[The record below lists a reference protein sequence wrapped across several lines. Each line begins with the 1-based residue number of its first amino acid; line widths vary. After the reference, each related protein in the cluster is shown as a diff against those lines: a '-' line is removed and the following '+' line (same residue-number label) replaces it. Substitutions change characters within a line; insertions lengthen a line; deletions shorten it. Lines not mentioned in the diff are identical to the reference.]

1 MDKVTLAKTIA
12 AKINNYTQDEI
23 NAMIVIVCE
32 LHNVEFNELYKM
44 VGNIYYQANRSKMAA
59 VMKVKKNHLNR
70 INFVID
76 EVAKTI

>member
-1 MDKVTLAKTIA
+1 MNDKIKLTVL
-12 AKINNYTQDEI
+12 NEI
-23 NAMIVIVCE
+23 KKYMK
-32 LHNVEFNELYKM
+32 FM
-44 VGNIYYQANRSKMAA
+44 SKDAA

>member
-12 AKINNYTQDEI
+12 AKIDNYTQDEI

-59 VMKVKKNHLNR
+59 ANR
-70 INFVID
+70 ESLANGYN
-76 EVAKTI
+76 ESELR